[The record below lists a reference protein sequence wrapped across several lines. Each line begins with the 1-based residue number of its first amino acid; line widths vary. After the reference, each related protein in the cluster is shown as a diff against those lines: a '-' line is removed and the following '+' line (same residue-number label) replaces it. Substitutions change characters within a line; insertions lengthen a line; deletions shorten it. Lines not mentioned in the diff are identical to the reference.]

1 MKNNKITKTFTRLVI
16 LIILLLVIR
25 TFAKQ
30 KTLFPLDLSFL
41 GDMIAHLN
49 DLTQEEPSESLITSE
64 LREALLSNP
73 LGAGD
78 SVTGDALAID
88 YVQVQGS
95 DIGCTQVINPYARG
109 DIPLDDSGGG
119 DQSRIQSLHQG
130 NFSIQLKEESSQMF
144 VVSNS
149 NKIAEVYCL
158 KTAANNTQQA
168 IILGQQDNL
177 TYLILEFQNGQY
189 TGKMERVDG
198 SKELHS

>member
-1 MKNNKITKTFTRLVI
+1 
-16 LIILLLVIR
+16 
-25 TFAKQ
+25 
-30 KTLFPLDLSFL
+30 
-41 GDMIAHLN
+41 
-49 DLTQEEPSESLITSE
+49 
-64 LREALLSNP
+64 
-73 LGAGD
+73 
-78 SVTGDALAID
+78 
-88 YVQVQGS
+88 
-95 DIGCTQVINPYARG
+95 
-109 DIPLDDSGGG
+109 
-119 DQSRIQSLHQG
+119 
-130 NFSIQLKEESSQMF
+130 MF